1 VKDRSDK
8 KEEEIRERGKI
19 KKKREG
25 HRGYFISVVHHT
37 KQFTKTTSTP
47 PVELLV

>member
-8 KEEEIRERGKI
+8 KEEIGEQGKI

-25 HRGYFISVVHHT
+25 HCGYFVSFVHHT
-37 KQFTKTTSTP
+37 KQFIETTSTP
-47 PVELLV
+47 LVELLV